1 MQNVT
6 YYNSF
11 LCRPKIDTTGT
22 AGSKQQNYNIV
33 MSLNSL
39 WPFATGWDTNA
50 KTGSQVCVPN
60 EDITPYNTAPT
71 PPTTHVDANTTTM
84 PNVIDGAALFN
95 QYSKCCVVG
104 TKVTLTATPIG
115 NSTTNQMG
123 YLYAIK
129 HSQPSTGLSTAAT
142 ITDINKMP
150 YVKLAKLAGPDA
162 PTSGFQSGQK
172 VGAKLVITHSPKK
185 FNNVADVRDNQ
196 ALFNATGT
204 YAVANRP
211 GEGDYITIGVIPSL
225 NTLDLQVTDFCL
237 QVRVEQRLLWTE
249 PRESLVG
256 TAAGQGNYSFPWSSY
271 IYKGASFAGMA
282 YRSYRNYQNRRFP
295 RLEYHPRR

>member
-11 LCRPKIDTTGT
+11 LCRPKINASAD
-22 AGSKQQNYNIV
+22 AEAKQQNFNIV

-39 WPFATGWDTNA
+39 WPFATDWDKNA
-50 KTGSQVCVPN
+50 KENGQVCVPN
-60 EDITPYNTAPT
+60 EEITEYITAPT
-71 PPTTHVDANTTTM
+71 PPVTHVSDSTTTM
-84 PNVIDGAALFN
+84 PNVRDGAALFS
-95 QYSKCCVVG
+95 QYSQCCVVG

-129 HSQPSTGLSTAAT
+129 HSQPSTGLSTT
-142 ITDINKMP
+142 SSITDINKMP

-172 VGAKLVITHSPKK
+172 VGAKLVIKHSPKT

-204 YAVANRP
+204 NGIANRP

-225 NTLDLQVTDFCL
+225 NKLDLQVTDFCL
-237 QVRVEQRLLWTE
+237 QLRVEQRLLWTE

-256 TAAGQGNYSFPWSSY
+256 ESAGQGNYSFPW
-271 IYKGASFAGMA
+271 ASTYLAQAALMPYYY
-282 YRSYRNYQNRRFP
+282 YRHRQNQRHRAIGYRQ
-295 RLEYHPRR
+295 